1 MILTEEEKNVLLIH
15 LKDYINETSVPMVWV
30 DKYKR
35 SKPLKRVFNHVDT
48 PKQKKIKSLIKK
60 LESEDLW

>member
-1 MILTEEEKNVLLIH
+1 MILIKKEKDVLLIH
-15 LKDYINETSVPMVWV
+15 LKDYINKTSKPMVWV

-48 PKQKKIKSLIKK
+48 PNQKKIKSIIKK
-60 LESEDLW
+60 LEREE